1 MCIYTLFMYLCMKM
15 LLYCGIVINMYI
27 HVQLSSVGAQ
37 HDEIDIEFLGNLT
50 GEPYL
55 LSTNVYAEG
64 IGGREMQFYLW
75 FDPTEDYHTY
85 SIDWN
90 PERIM

>member
-1 MCIYTLFMYLCMKM
+1 MQCYDMVNFHMYF
-15 LLYCGIVINMYI
+15 
-27 HVQLSSVGAQ
+27 HVQLSSIGSQ

-50 GEPYL
+50 GDPYL
-55 LSTNVYAEG
+55 LSTNVYADG
-64 IGGREMQFYLW
+64 IGGREVQFYLW

-90 PERIM
+90 PDRIMYVHKICLII